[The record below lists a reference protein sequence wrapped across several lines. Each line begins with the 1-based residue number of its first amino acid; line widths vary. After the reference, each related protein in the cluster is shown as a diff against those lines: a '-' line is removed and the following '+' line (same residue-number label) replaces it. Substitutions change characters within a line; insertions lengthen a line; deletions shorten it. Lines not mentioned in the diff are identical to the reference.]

1 MNGQKVGLKF
11 GWDAVKQ
18 FFIDCDENKEDYFD
32 GDLLTGLGIAS
43 LVYFGYA
50 NNQKIKDEDVVFT
63 MEDFEDCIVEK
74 LESEEGA
81 KEIEEILK
89 VYDESK
95 QVKLFIRQAN
105 KVTEEIKKKTLE
117 RI

>member
-11 GWDAVKQ
+11 GWDAVKE
-18 FFIDCDENKEDYFD
+18 FFIDCDENKDDYFD

-43 LVYFGYA
+43 LVYFGYV
-50 NNQKIKDEDVVFT
+50 NNQKIKNEDVVFT
-63 MEDFEDCIVEK
+63 MEDFEDCIVDK
-74 LESEEGA
+74 LKSEAGE
-81 KEIEEILK
+81 KEIANILK

-105 KVTEEIKKKTLE
+105 KATEDIKKKMLE
-117 RI
+117 ST